1 LPQRPAKEQFVASS
15 MQFSLDLPGS
25 AIAALVAACAARGV
39 FIKWF
44 GAGDPKGFTSVWQ
57 HWRYFDQPQRLPNAE
72 RVLGSLCDMRL
83 PLTLTEADCLA
94 IARIIRESITS
105 TLSCAPA

>member
-1 LPQRPAKEQFVASS
+1 
-15 MQFSLDLPGS
+15 
-25 AIAALVAACAARGV
+25 
-39 FIKWF
+39 
-44 GAGDPKGFTSVWQ
+44 
-57 HWRYFDQPQRLPNAE
+57 
-72 RVLGSLCDMRL
+72 MRL

>member
-1 LPQRPAKEQFVASS
+1 
-15 MQFSLDLPGS
+15 MQFSLDLPAA
-25 AIAALVAACAARGV
+25 AIAAFVAACAARGV

-44 GAGDPKGFTSVWQ
+44 GAGDPRGFTSVWQ

-83 PLTLTEADCLA
+83 PLTLTQPDCLA
-94 IARIIRESITS
+94 IADVIRASIAGAQS
-105 TLSCAPA
+105 RAPG